1 MNFLSVSTFLKC
13 AIFLLGVL
21 IPVCHGGETCTAT
34 YRGLV
39 VTKYCDIGGCCTPD
53 TVTEKTDPDE
63 LCCITTLTVIL
74 VGSFVGGPLLIMTIV
89 CSGVCIKRY
98 CEKKKNDDRVQ
109 ETENARQER
118 RRERRRQRQQQEQE
132 EEAIRIRRYYD
143 PKPEDGP
150 MAPPAYDAEP
160 PGSVPG
166 RRAAPMSPPP
176 AYEAIVQETTLPNHR
191 GQGSSHF
198 NEVTQSGSEHIDVT
212 IHAPSIGG
220 RRPKNRASSKDAKV
234 RVPVQRNGIPR
245 QEPVHRNQV
254 SPNNSFRDRSSTQ
267 FIDPAQGGG
276 ELIDVTIHAPSIG
289 GRRPKN
295 RASSK
300 DAKVS
305 EPITRNGAPS
315 QEHVQKSQMSSNF
328 NSFKE
333 TPSPVSMANGHVTSE
348 QNGSKSR
355 SFSRPRQIVTDAS
368 TEEPADLLFI

>member
-1 MNFLSVSTFLKC
+1 MNFLSVCTFLKC
-13 AIFLLGVL
+13 AIFLGVL
-21 IPVCHGGETCTAT
+21 IPVCYGGETCSTT
-34 YRGLV
+34 YRGVV
-39 VTKYCDIGGCCTPD
+39 VTKYCDIGGCCTPS

-98 CEKKKNDDRVQ
+98 CENKKNDDRVQ

-160 PGSVPG
+160 PGSVPA

-191 GQGSSHF
+191 GQGASHF
-198 NEVTQSGSEHIDVT
+198 SEVSQSGGEHIDVT

-220 RRPKNRASSKDAKV
+220 RRPKNRASSNNANF
-234 RVPVQRNGIPR
+234 RVPVERNGIPR
-245 QEPVHRNQV
+245 QESVHRNQV
-254 SPNNSFRDRSSTQ
+254 SPNNSFRDTSSNQ
-267 FIDPAQGGG
+267 FNEFAQGGG

-295 RASSK
+295 RTKSEDKKA
-300 DAKVS
+300 S
-305 EPITRNGAPS
+305 EPLTRNAVPR
-315 QEHVQKSQMSSNF
+315 QEYVQKSQMSSNYSGF
-328 NSFKE
+328 RE
-333 TPSPVSMANGHVTSE
+333 TPSPGSMANGRSNSE
-348 QNGSKSR
+348 LDGSKSR

-368 TEEPADLLFI
+368 AEEPADLLYI